1 MEACRRPHPAR
12 RGCGEGAA
20 RRGCGAARRLVG
32 LRETDGR
39 VGVVAHVLEVLLI
52 VRALHVGADH
62 ADVEVAR
69 DERHGA
75 LAPLARRSEA
85 HPVVPV
91 LEREAWRELEPQ
103 LAAEHPAEARE
114 EVGAEEA
121 RGIARL
127 HETLEAVVVPA
138 RHAPQRRVRAQQPR
152 GLCEEAHEVGREDLR
167 GMGAAW
173 ACVACTSQGGRAL
186 VRAGVRV
193 GSGREWAGVGGR
205 TMSSSSTMAWEC
217 FCSSSTRSSAHL

>member
-1 MEACRRPHPAR
+1 M
-12 RGCGEGAA
+12 
-20 RRGCGAARRLVG
+20 G

-39 VGVVAHVLEVLLI
+39 VGVVAHVLEVLLV

-173 ACVACTSQGGRAL
+173 ARHGRGMGAAWVRHGCGMGMAWHGRVWHAR
-186 VRAGVRV
+186 VRAGGPWLGLGSGLGQG
-193 GSGREWAGVGGR
+193 GSGRE
-205 TMSSSSTMAWEC
+205 
-217 FCSSSTRSSAHL
+217 

>member
-1 MEACRRPHPAR
+1 M
-12 RGCGEGAA
+12 
-20 RRGCGAARRLVG
+20 G

-39 VGVVAHVLEVLLI
+39 VGVVAHVLEVLLV

-62 ADVEVAR
+62 TDVEVAR

-127 HETLEAVVVPA
+127 HQALEAVVVPA

-152 GLCEEAHEVGREDLR
+152 RLCEEAHKVGREDLR

-173 ACVACTSQGGRAL
+173 VRHSMGAAWHGRVWHAQ
-186 VRAGVRV
+186 VRV
-193 GSGREWAGVGGR
+193 GGPWLG
-205 TMSSSSTMAWEC
+205 
-217 FCSSSTRSSAHL
+217 